1 MKASRDLRMG
11 GGGVQGAVF
20 DIVRFHDEDQA
31 VNSLFHRLKLL
42 GREI

>member
-1 MKASRDLRMG
+1 MKASRDLRM